1 MMIETLYGQDCAIL
15 QFPDGA
21 RAYAHTFS
29 RTEDSAL
36 VVTDAVTGAS
46 IIPAGTI
53 YPANDATA
61 KGVVLKT
68 VDVTSGSESGALLFA
83 GEVRLNRLPEDP
95 TDDAK
100 RALPRITWFP
110 EVNYPV
116 QGVGYSTAVSA
127 AIAALA
133 PVTVANATD
142 ADTAAK
148 LANANKTAINAIIAA
163 LKA

>member
-1 MMIETLYGQDCAIL
+1 MAEQLYRQENTIL

-46 IIPAGTI
+46 TIPAGTI

-68 VDVTSGSESGALLFA
+68 VDVTSGSASGALLFV
-83 GEVRLNRLPEDP
+83 GDVRAARLPEDP

-110 EVNYPV
+110 EVSYPA
-116 QGVGYSTAVSA
+116 QGGGHSTAVAA

-133 PVTVANATD
+133 PVSVADATD
-142 ADTAAK
+142 ATTAAE
-148 LANANKTAINAIIAA
+148 LANANKTAVNAIIAA

>member
-1 MMIETLYGQDCAIL
+1 MISETLYEQDRTIL

-29 RTEDSAL
+29 ATEDASV
-36 VVTDAVTGAS
+36 VVTDPVTGART
-46 IIPAGTI
+46 IPAGTI

-61 KGVVLKT
+61 TGVVLKM
-68 VDVTSGSESGALLFA
+68 VDVTSGSASGALLFV
-83 GEVRLNRLPEDP
+83 GDVRAARLPEDP

-110 EVNYPV
+110 EVSYPA
-116 QGVGYSTAVSA
+116 QGGGNSTAVA
-127 AIAALA
+127 AAVAALA
-133 PVTVANATD
+133 PVSVADATD
-142 ADTAAK
+142 AATAAE
-148 LANANKTAINAIIAA
+148 LANANKTAVNAIIAA

>member
-1 MMIETLYGQDCAIL
+1 MAESQYEGHRGIL

-29 RTEDSAL
+29 ATEDASV
-36 VVTDAVTGAS
+36 VVTDPVTGAQT
-46 IIPAGTI
+46 IPAGTI
-53 YPANDATA
+53 YPANDSTA
-61 KGVVLKT
+61 RGVVINT

-83 GEVRLNRLPEDP
+83 GEVRLNRLPDDP

-110 EVNYPV
+110 EVSYPV
-116 QGVGYSTAVSA
+116 QGGGYSTAVAA

-133 PVTVANATD
+133 PVTVADATD
-142 ADTAAK
+142 ATTAAE

>member
-1 MMIETLYGQDCAIL
+1 MAEQLYRQENTIL

-46 IIPAGTI
+46 TIPAGTI

-68 VDVTSGSESGALLFA
+68 VDVTSGSASGALLFV
-83 GEVRLNRLPEDP
+83 GDVRAARLPEDP

-110 EVNYPV
+110 EVTYPSN
-116 QGVGYSTAVSA
+116 GGGYGTAVAA
-127 AIAALA
+127 AIAALL
-133 PVTVANATD
+133 PVTTADATD
-142 ADTAAK
+142 ATTAAE
-148 LANANKTAINAIIAA
+148 LANANKTAVNAIIAA

>member
-1 MMIETLYGQDCAIL
+1 MISETLYEQERTIL

-36 VVTDAVTGAS
+36 VVTDAITGAS
-46 IIPAGTI
+46 TIPAGTI

-61 KGVVLKT
+61 KGVLLKT
-68 VDVTSGSESGALLFA
+68 VDVTSGSETGALLFA
-83 GEVRLNRLPEDP
+83 GEVKTSHLPAEP
-95 TDDAK
+95 TDAAK
-100 RALPRITWFP
+100 KALPRITWFP
-110 EVNYPV
+110 DVTYPAAS
-116 QGVGYSTAVSA
+116 GVGSKTKIAALAAVSA
-127 AIAALA
+127 AD
-133 PVTVANATD
+133 ATD
-142 ADTAAK
+142 AATAAT

>member
-1 MMIETLYGQDCAIL
+1 MAEQLYRQENTIL

-21 RAYAHTFS
+21 RAYAHVFS
-29 RTEDSAL
+29 RTEDAAL
-36 VVTDAVTGAS
+36 VVTDELTGAS
-46 IIPAGTI
+46 TIPAGTI

-61 KGVVLKT
+61 KGVVLNT
-68 VDVTSGSESGALLFA
+68 VDVTSGSDSGALLFV
-83 GEVRLNRLPEDP
+83 GEVRTARLPEPP

-110 EVNYPV
+110 DTNYPA
-116 QGVGYSTAVSA
+116 QGGQRSDSEAA
-127 AIAALA
+127 AIAALI
-133 PVTVANATD
+133 PVDMADATD
-142 ADTAAK
+142 ATTAVE

>member
-1 MMIETLYGQDCAIL
+1 MVSETLYEQERTIL

-36 VVTDAVTGAS
+36 VVTDTVTGAS
-46 IIPAGTI
+46 TIPAGTI

-68 VDVTSGSESGALLFA
+68 VDVTSGSASGALLFV
-83 GEVRLNRLPEDP
+83 GDVRVTRLPEDP

-110 EVNYPV
+110 EVSYPV
-116 QGVGYSTAVSA
+116 QGGGYGPAVSA

-133 PVTVANATD
+133 PVALADATD
-142 ADTAAK
+142 EATAAK

>member
-1 MMIETLYGQDCAIL
+1 MVSETLYGQDCKIL

-36 VVTDAVTGAS
+36 VVTDAITGAS
-46 IIPAGTI
+46 TIPAGTI

-68 VDVTSGSESGALLFA
+68 VDVTSGSASGALLFV
-83 GEVRLNRLPEDP
+83 GDVRTTRLPEDP
-95 TDDAK
+95 TADAK

-110 EVNYPV
+110 EVSYPA
-116 QGVGYSTAVSA
+116 QGGGRSITVAA

-133 PVTVANATD
+133 PVAVADATD
-142 ADTAAK
+142 AATATE